1 MPPTVCVNW
10 HFHSAHLPPPQ
21 KKKNRW
27 SNWTN
32 FSCWTLVLVW
42 AGLELIHILNCSKL
56 SASWKSSWM
65 ELSLMKTYKEFKS
78 VLKFCK
84 MRELNLNCI
93 IVSSVDS
100 FDRCDTCSPHS
111 PCSPPGWF
119 GQPSTSIPT
128 SHNICF
134 FGNPDICSSN
144 TYRSKK
150 RGRQQADWRRS
161 ECASWK
167 WTGQWT
173 GAAKCQ
179 CKWWKTNGH
188 AVKG

>member
-1 MPPTVCVNW
+1 MWIRIFIQPVCPFFPISGGKIGPNFLAEHWCWCEQALNW
-10 HFHSAHLPPPQ
+10 CIFWITA
-21 KKKNRW
+21 
-27 SNWTN
+27 N
-32 FSCWTLVLVW
+32 FQ
-42 AGLELIHILNCSKL
+42 HH
-56 SASWKSSWM
+56 KSSWM
-65 ELSLMKTYKEFKS
+65 KLSLMKACEEFKS
-78 VLKFCK
+78 ALKFCK
-84 MRELNLNCI
+84 MRGWNLYWI
-93 IVSSVDS
+93 IVSSFNP

-128 SHNICF
+128 GHNICF
-134 FGNPDICSSN
+134 FGNPNICSSN
-144 TYRSKK
+144 TYRSQK

-179 CKWWKTNGH
+179 CKWWKTNSH